1 MTVPGSAASLHHALG
16 FHAGREDLGQVGFL
30 ASNAHP
36 VSSSATRRGVFLR
49 RYAYEFMHL
58 LAPHL
63 DRSRVARA
71 ANAPT
76 QDDVDAVFAN
86 IEMPL
91 FQ

>member
-1 MTVPGSAASLHHALG
+1 MAIDPAEDADLVSIDASHLFPRHLTWIG
-16 FHAGREDLGQVGFL
+16 F
-30 ASNAHP
+30 
-36 VSSSATRRGVFLR
+36 RRGVFLR
-49 RYAYEFMHL
+49 RYAYEFMQL

-76 QDDVDAVFAN
+76 QDDVDAVFAD

-91 FQ
+91 FT